1 MALGLVGRKCG
12 MTRIFHEDG
21 SAEPVSVVAVELNRV
36 VQVKTSETDGY
47 RAIQVT
53 AGTVKRSR
61 INKSQAGHY
70 GKVAVEAG
78 RGLVEFRLSESDA
91 TDYQPGHELSVDMFE
106 EGQFVDVSGVSIGKG
121 FAGTI
126 KRHHMSSHQAL

>member
-21 SAEPVSVVAVELNRV
+21 SAEPVSVVEIESNRV

-70 GKVAVEAG
+70 GKVGVEAG
-78 RGLVEFRLSESDA
+78 RGLIEFRLSDSDA
-91 TDYQPGHELSVDMFE
+91 TDYQPGP
-106 EGQFVDVSGVSIGKG
+106 
-121 FAGTI
+121 
-126 KRHHMSSHQAL
+126 RRR